1 MTDMEYQGQHG
12 EIHDQP
18 DEVPDHP
25 DEVRDQDDEVQ
36 DQDYEVEVLDGEL
49 VGPTH
54 VFVPIEPDA
63 RERALLRNT
72 TPAMQT
78 AAAAATG
85 FVAGAATL
93 ALLRRYGNARLERG
107 LAAGRLPAGPGRT
120 YIVHVR
126 PLRTPPPI
134 GPGPSVE

>member
-1 MTDMEYQGQHG
+1 MEH
-12 EIHDQP
+12 EDQP
-18 DEVPDHP
+18 ED
-25 DEVRDQDDEVQ
+25 
-36 DQDYEVEVLDGEL
+36 VEVLDGEL

-54 VFVPIEPDA
+54 DYAPLEPEA
-63 RERALLRNT
+63 RDRALLRT
-72 TPAMQT
+72 ATPAMQT

-107 LAAGRLPAGPGRT
+107 LGPGRLPAGPGRT

-134 GPGPSVE
+134 GPGPPPE

>member
-1 MTDMEYQGQHG
+1 MPAVEN
-12 EIHDQP
+12 E
-18 DEVPDHP
+18 DH
-25 DEVRDQDDEVQ
+25 RAQAQ
-36 DQDYEVEVLDGEL
+36 DQHDEEEVLDGEL
-49 VGPTH
+49 VGPSYDY
-54 VFVPIEPDA
+54 VPIKPAA
-63 RERALLRNT
+63 RERALLRGT

-107 LAAGRLPAGPGRT
+107 LAPGQLPARRGGQT

-126 PLRTPPPI
+126 PLPTPPPI
-134 GPGPSVE
+134 GPGPNVE